1 MGKYRFFALPL
12 FFAVLFVVPCFAQT
26 ADDLKS
32 CIDNSQTNPN
42 VALQSCTSAIQSGI
56 LSQPN
61 LAIAFYRR
69 GVAYFEKFDY
79 DHALQDYDQAIL
91 LNPSFPQA
99 HNNRGVIFHDRGDYD
114 RAIPEFDLAIQLNP
128 NYPLAI
134 YNRGNSY
141 KGKGEFDR
149 AIQDYD
155 LSIKLNPN
163 YAPAFNNRGNAYCGK
178 GEFDRGIQD
187 YDQAIKLSPNYDV
200 AFDNRGLA
208 YKNKGEFARAIQDY
222 DQAVRLNAR
231 VALTF
236 YHRGQA
242 QFALAQFAFAQ
253 KDFAAAV
260 QLQPK
265 NAYNVIWA
273 YIAQARAGS
282 DVLTDFQKN
291 ASVLDM
297 TKWPAIVVG
306 AFQGTATTADVM
318 AAAKDPDPKK
328 EKSHTCEAYFFL
340 AERALIAGNNLEGA
354 SFLQRAVE
362 TGATLNLEYSAAKDE
377 IRRMKTPGGR

>member
-1 MGKYRFFALPL
+1 MGKLRRFALP
-12 FFAVLFVVPCFAQT
+12 FALILVCAAPCFAQI

-32 CIDNSQTNPN
+32 CIDYSQTNPN

-69 GVAYFEKFDY
+69 GVAYFAKFDY
-79 DHALQDYDQAIL
+79 DHALQDYDQALL
-91 LNPSFPQA
+91 LNPDFPQA
-99 HNNRGVIFHDRGDYD
+99 HNNRGAIYSDRGRFDHAISEYD
-114 RAIPEFDLAIQLNP
+114 EAIRLLP
-128 NYPLAI
+128 NYPLAF
-134 YNRGNSY
+134 YNRGNAY
-141 KGKGEFDR
+141 TGKGEFDR

-155 LSIKLNPN
+155 QSIKLNPN

-178 GEFDRGIQD
+178 GEYDRGIQD
-187 YDQAIKLSPNYDV
+187 YDQAIKLAPNYDV

-208 YKNKGEFARAIQDY
+208 YKNKGDFARAIQDY
-222 DQAVRLNAR
+222 DQAVRINSR
-231 VALTF
+231 VQLTL

-242 QFALAQFAFAQ
+242 QFALSQYALAQ
-253 KDFAAAV
+253 KDFAAAL

-273 YIAQARAGS
+273 YIAQVRSGS

-291 ASVLDM
+291 AAALDM
-297 TKWPAIVVG
+297 TKWPAIMVS

-318 AAAKDPDPKK
+318 AAAKDPDPRK

-340 AERALIAGNNLEGA
+340 AERALIAGNNLEAA
-354 SFLQRAVE
+354 SFLQRAVD
-362 TGATLNLEYSAAKDE
+362 TGATQNLEYSAAKDE
-377 IRRMKTPGGR
+377 LRRLKSGPSR